1 MYKGFISWSDF
12 ILVPLYFL
20 ILFVFIIFIKKN
32 HKDNPLYQKYLV
44 KGFIFKIICTVV
56 YCLLIYFYWGVGDSI
71 NYFKNTLYV
80 KQLIHSGVENY
91 SLLLRDSDY
100 LKDVYSLDGSS
111 NEPGWILERISFLMG
126 YLSFFRFLTTS
137 MLFATIAYSGMF
149 KMFEAFC
156 MLMPEWDKRLSWAVL
171 FFPTVTFYGSGILK
185 DTICFAAMGWITYC
199 LIQIF
204 YNKKIRFR
212 YVLILIP
219 ASVAVFYIKAYIIAA
234 FFVPFV
240 IFMVMLLIRK
250 IKIVFFRRLF
260 FPVAIILL
268 ALTYQ
273 LNAAA
278 IDSLLGRFAIEKLF
292 DNIKEQQQS
301 YLNSEDFSGG
311 SVFNIGTIEP
321 TLSGFI
327 SKMPAGINA
336 TLFRPYLWESKNMLM
351 IFAGLENL
359 ILLLLTL
366 WIVIKTGIFK
376 FIKTIFTDPYVFLFL
391 MYTFIFAAII
401 GLSTA
406 NFGTL
411 GRYRIQIIPF
421 YLAGIL
427 YVWYLKKTTIP
438 KMPREKTE

>member
-1 MYKGFISWSDF
+1 MYKGFISWTDF
-12 ILVPLYFL
+12 VLVPLYFL
-20 ILFVFIIFIKKN
+20 ILFVFILFIKKN
-32 HKDNPLYQKYLV
+32 HKDNILYKKYLI
-44 KGFIFKIICTVV
+44 KGFVFKMICTVA
-56 YCLLIYFYWGVGDSI
+56 YCLLIYFYWGVGDSM
-71 NYFKNTLYV
+71 NYFKNALYV
-80 KQLIHSGVENY
+80 KQLMHTGVENY
-91 SLLLRDSDY
+91 SLLLKDSDY

-111 NEPGWILERISFLMG
+111 NEAGWLLERISFLLG

-137 MLFATIAYSGMF
+137 MLLATLAYSGMF

-156 MLMPEWDKRLSWAVL
+156 KLMPEWDNRLAWAVL

-185 DTICFAAMGWITYC
+185 DTVCFAAMGWIVYG
-199 LIQIF
+199 IVQIF
-204 YNKKIRFR
+204 HIKKFR
-212 YVLILIP
+212 LRYLFIMILAAALI
-219 ASVAVFYIKAYIIAA
+219 AVFKAYIIAA
-234 FFVPFV
+234 FMVPFIV
-240 IFMVMLLIRK
+240 FWVMLLVRK

-260 FPVAIILL
+260 FPVFIILL
-268 ALTYQ
+268 IGLYQ
-273 LNAAA
+273 INAAA
-278 IDSLLGRFAIEKLF
+278 VDNLLGRFAIEKLF

-301 YLNSEDFSGG
+301 YLSSEDFSGG

-336 TLFRPYLWESKNMLM
+336 TLFRPYIWESKNVLM

-359 ILLLLTL
+359 ILLLLTI
-366 WIVIKTGIFK
+366 WIIFKTGLFK
-376 FIKTIFTDPYVFLFL
+376 FFKTLFTDPYVFLFL
-391 MYTFIFAAII
+391 VYTFIFSAII

-421 YLAGIL
+421 YLAGMF

-438 KMPREKTE
+438 KKQHEKTE